1 MNINTIVYDETKIDL
16 FQTPELL
23 SKTMQSLLDEFCEL
37 YDSHELCE
45 TLLFE
50 CIKQVIH
57 LNMVLGIPYNL
68 NKII

>member
-23 SKTMQSLLDEFCEL
+23 SKTMQSLLDEFCDMIIVMSYVKL
-37 YDSHELCE
+37 YLNVLS
-45 TLLFE
+45 
-50 CIKQVIH
+50 KVIH
-57 LNMVLGIPYNL
+57 LNMVDCIPYNL

>member
-37 YDSHELCE
+37 YDIIVMSYVKLYY
-45 TLLFE
+45 
-50 CIKQVIH
+50 
-57 LNMVLGIPYNL
+57 LNV
-68 NKII
+68 